1 MKKTKILIFEDSSA
15 IAKILRHI
23 LEENNYDIIGI
34 YTNAVDGVKSLEN
47 QIPDL
52 ILMDIFIKGNID
64 GIVTARIIKNKYK
77 IPIIFLT
84 ANSDKAIFEK
94 AKLSGAD
101 GFLIKDNNLNY
112 NLIFQL
118 EFALNKQIQE
128 RKVSESEE
136 KFRYIAENTFDGII
150 SLNSDKSFK
159 YVSPAYLKL
168 LNCSNIN
175 ELGNNYY
182 DILSQVHDDF
192 KEKIINQFEEAINQN
207 YENLIYH
214 YLIYNKKNNLIWVE
228 DVFHFDYDANKK
240 FIGAVIISR
249 DITEQKETQLKL
261 EVLNSEKNNILHIVA
276 HDLKN
281 PIASILMNLE
291 LVTTYFDKIT
301 KEDLIA
307 KLNQLSK
314 TTNFMKDIVM
324 KLIDKEL
331 IENAKLTIKK
341 VEFLPSEVIIESLN
355 QFETQSNKKN
365 ITIHFDNDLSNS
377 TLFTDKNIFREI
389 IDNYISNALKYSPFN
404 SNIWIKLDIIDK
416 MLYLSVRDEGPG
428 IAKEELGKLFL
439 KFSKLSSTTTDKEDS
454 SGIGLYSVKRGAE
467 SIGGE
472 VYCKSVFG
480 QGAEFVLKLSLI

>member
-168 LNCSNIN
+168 LNCS
-175 ELGNNYY
+175 
-182 DILSQVHDDF
+182 
-192 KEKIINQFEEAINQN
+192 
-207 YENLIYH
+207 
-214 YLIYNKKNNLIWVE
+214 
-228 DVFHFDYDANKK
+228 
-240 FIGAVIISR
+240 
-249 DITEQKETQLKL
+249 
-261 EVLNSEKNNILHIVA
+261 
-276 HDLKN
+276 
-281 PIASILMNLE
+281 SILFHLAE
-291 LVTTYFDKIT
+291 F
-301 KEDLIA
+301 
-307 KLNQLSK
+307 SK
-314 TTNFMKDIVM
+314 NCD
-324 KLIDKEL
+324 
-331 IENAKLTIKK
+331 
-341 VEFLPSEVIIESLN
+341 
-355 QFETQSNKKN
+355 
-365 ITIHFDNDLSNS
+365 SNS
-377 TLFTDKNIFREI
+377 
-389 IDNYISNALKYSPFN
+389 
-404 SNIWIKLDIIDK
+404 
-416 MLYLSVRDEGPG
+416 
-428 IAKEELGKLFL
+428 
-439 KFSKLSSTTTDKEDS
+439 
-454 SGIGLYSVKRGAE
+454 
-467 SIGGE
+467 
-472 VYCKSVFG
+472 VF
-480 QGAEFVLKLSLI
+480 AN